1 MLLKILRESELGIWY
16 KLYTSE
22 KSSYNVKRCVLIS
35 IGLKFFYYFLLTINP
50 YYQKN
55 NMILYY

>member
-1 MLLKILRESELGIWY
+1 MLLKLLRGSELGMWY
-16 KLYTSE
+16 RLYTSK
-22 KSSYNVKRCVLIS
+22 KSSFFVKKCVLIS
-35 IGLKFFYYFLLTINP
+35 IGLKLFYFYLLTKNP